1 VDVGGCC
8 PYVYFL
14 CSPVLNSAASVVQT
28 AGGVG
33 VYVFGPSRGL
43 CTDYYIAHPSRV
55 WRNTME
61 IIL

>member
-1 VDVGGCC
+1 M
-8 PYVYFL
+8 YFL
-14 CSPVLNSAASVVQT
+14 CSPILNSAASVVQT